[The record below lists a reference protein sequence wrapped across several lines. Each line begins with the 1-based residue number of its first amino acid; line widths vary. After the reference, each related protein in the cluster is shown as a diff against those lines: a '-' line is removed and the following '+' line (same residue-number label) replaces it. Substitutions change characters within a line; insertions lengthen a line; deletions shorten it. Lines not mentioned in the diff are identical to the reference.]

1 VNTNTIYRVT
11 EVTVSFTIGKPHD
24 VLTSCVGSC
33 IMKYYRKKN
42 HGYNLTHIGIVNIPR
57 CNLCIECC
65 KNMKRCKGVMTFL
78 KYLEVTTVLV
88 SFEKLQSR
96 FRETAKFVITLQYTC
111 FVLKEKGIFSLF
123 QDI

>member
-1 VNTNTIYRVT
+1 
-11 EVTVSFTIGKPHD
+11 
-24 VLTSCVGSC
+24 
-33 IMKYYRKKN
+33 
-42 HGYNLTHIGIVNIPR
+42 
-57 CNLCIECC
+57 
-65 KNMKRCKGVMTFL
+65 MTFL

-96 FRETAKFVITLQYTC
+96 FREIAKFVITLQYTC